1 MRPAYLSWF
10 FIASLS
16 TSDFCV
22 LGSSV
27 SGHHR
32 ALPCLSGMPIV
43 FLGDRFVS
51 SYPTHSNRRQ
61 DARRDSSLSC
71 LSTTRLSLDFAA
83 CPHLAPLS
91 ASGTSHLSPNVKSKF
106 SPQRSPSCLSACL
119 PPSPPTSILPSIH
132 FQTTH
137 ESVEWSSIRNN
148 WDEDD
153 YKG

>member
-1 MRPAYLSWF
+1 MYWGRRF
-10 FIASLS
+10 
-16 TSDFCV
+16 
-22 LGSSV
+22 
-27 SGHHR
+27 R
-32 ALPCLSGMPIV
+32 AITGPLPCLSGMPIV

-61 DARRDSSLSC
+61 DARRDYSLSC

-119 PPSPPTSILPSIH
+119 PTCSFPFALPRAFGTVGLFCIVHCEHQGSL
-132 FQTTH
+132 
-137 ESVEWSSIRNN
+137 SCCACRSALVLA
-148 WDEDD
+148 
-153 YKG
+153 